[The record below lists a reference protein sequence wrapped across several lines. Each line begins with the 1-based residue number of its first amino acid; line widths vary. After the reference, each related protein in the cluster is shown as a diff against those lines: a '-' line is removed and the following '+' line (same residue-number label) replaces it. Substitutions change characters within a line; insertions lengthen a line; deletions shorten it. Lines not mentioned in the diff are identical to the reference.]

1 MMLLVVSRLLV
12 SALVLLFVL
21 AIVIMILVVWVISR
35 SKSEEPAPAEQPEGE
50 AKTSRLGGALSR
62 YLPVTSLRLSFRE
75 AIHFLSNRMAGL
87 DYRYDV
93 PWYMVV
99 GEPGSGRS
107 TMLDSSDG
115 VSRYG
120 AEDDFGIPTGVRW
133 RFFDGGVLLDIPGQ
147 FVVGNDGSAGD
158 TRSWE
163 AILGLLLQHRA
174 RRPIDGVVVTI
185 AASDLI
191 GPTADP
197 ERGRRKAE
205 QISEKLWRAQK
216 VLGLR
221 FPVYV
226 VVTKCDL
233 VEGFT
238 SFAQELTGKQVE
250 SILGWS
256 SSYMVE
262 AVFSPRWVDE
272 AFNYLDDQLKRIEG
286 ELFATVGALKDPDGV
301 FLFPTEFQKL
311 RAPLRLYLEQL
322 FRPTAYRD
330 SCPVRGIYFCG
341 ASAPQVQALVNGAA
355 AGTTEQPVEMQGSPS
370 RKIGFVADLFEKKIF
385 PECGLARPYM
395 PAFLSRNRTVF
406 ACQVASAFLI
416 LVLGIG
422 MSVNYLRL
430 QRIGDDVA
438 PMLARLAANMRD
450 EANEARQGTGQSSQR
465 LHRASYVLDSMRS
478 DRSSELRSWFYP
490 TSLFSPLRRR
500 VQRAVVTSYESLV
513 LNPLRRSIA
522 ERVSALSTSGGANLA
537 ESASLAG
544 SAAPGT
550 AVAPTR
556 LQETTDFRNL
566 KAFDEDLAGLQEVIA
581 RYNDL
586 SRPGRGTPEDL
597 RVAISFLHGGTPPS
611 IDLSTPDFGAALQ
624 LARGAPFDISL
635 ADKERLQNTFTI
647 LTQNL
652 FTTMVTS
659 DFLLRDVDDLQQ
671 KINDLPK
678 STYADL
684 QSLRDSIAS
693 TESMLGH
700 SDVSWVAG
708 QRTEVRDEVRELT
721 QVPIDNW
728 NFLQTS
734 EKSALRDTV
743 RQQRAK
749 ALESLRTELSARQT
763 DITGPVVEWDDA
775 GLRLSPDVETL
786 RLALENILQ
795 LGFMSITSD
804 QTFATE
810 VPAGTRP
817 QWSAGPLSDAGNM
830 YIAWERFENEALINC
845 PSAMADALD
854 LLSRDKLGRAMRV
867 LVAQSQSFVP
877 LATSDVSGDEALFD
891 QADNFKSVVG
901 QLTELIRDFDR
912 LGLGKTRSQL
922 LRITTGQT
930 TALMDSLDRRLSE
943 DGPYGLRD
951 EKLGWWDGTRPV
963 STALGA
969 NSPAELAAY
978 LGTQRSQLQ
987 RLVGASDGPV
997 TFLSSTSNGRKLPVV
1012 VKWRGISDELHR
1024 YNDKVAGNSVS
1035 LLEEYVLTKID
1046 AIKPDDACVAGI
1058 QKTNPSP
1065 NDDYF
1070 TQARY
1075 SFERTVYNRCRV
1087 LADRIAYRNY
1097 AELEEEF
1104 NSTLASKFPFAAYG
1118 DGDGIDADPQAV
1130 RNFMKLYA
1138 QTGISTRDILRSSTH
1153 FGKSRQ
1159 GVVQFL
1165 DNMAQVSQLLTP
1177 FVVGSVPSP
1186 GFEVFPEFR
1195 TNRDREV
1202 GANQIIEWSMLL
1214 GPNKVSS
1221 LDQKIVPRAWKF
1233 GDPVKVSMRWAKD
1246 STLIPVAP
1254 PRAAALSV
1262 QDRVVNVEYK
1272 GGWSLLRLLYEWRAL
1287 PQEFSELS
1295 DTDPYTL
1302 MFQVPTSP
1310 ILADNAAEAPAPHE
1324 AKAFISLHLTLPGQ
1338 TTTQTLPTFP
1348 VKAPQLDQDPS
1359 IEDQ

>member
-1 MMLLVVSRLLV
+1 MMLLLLASRLLISV
-12 SALVLLFVL
+12 LVLLLLL
-21 AIVIMILVVWVISR
+21 AIVVMVVVVWIISG
-35 SKSEEPAPAEQPEGE
+35 SKTEESAPPEAASEGKP
-50 AKTSRLGGALSR
+50 SRLGGALSR

-75 AIHFLSNRMAGL
+75 AMHFLSNRMAGL

-93 PWYMVV
+93 PWYMVL
-99 GEPGSGRS
+99 GEPGSGR
-107 TMLDSSDG
+107 TTLLDSAAG
-115 VSRYG
+115 ASRYST
-120 AEDDFGIPTGVRW
+120 EDDFGIPIGVRW
-133 RFFDGGVLLDIPGQ
+133 RFLDTGVLLDIPGQ
-147 FVVGNDGSAGD
+147 FVVLNDGSAGD
-158 TRSWE
+158 ARSWE
-163 AILGLLLQHRA
+163 AVLGLLLQHRA

-185 AASDLI
+185 AASDLV

-197 ERGRRKAE
+197 ERARRKAE

-226 VVTKCDL
+226 LVTKCDL

-238 SFAQELTGKQVE
+238 SFAQELTPKQFG

-262 AVFSPRWVDE
+262 AVFSSRWVDE

-286 ELFATVGALKDPDGV
+286 ELFATRGALKDPDGV

-311 RAPLRLYLEQL
+311 HAPLRTCLEQM

-341 ASAPQVQALVNGAA
+341 SGSAELQPASEATPAQ
-355 AGTTEQPVEMQGSPS
+355 TEEPTASPRAIPS
-370 RKIGFVADLFEKKIF
+370 RQIAFISDLLEKKVI

-395 PAFLSRNRTVF
+395 PAFLSRNRTVL
-406 ACQVASAFLI
+406 ACQIISAVMSVV
-416 LVLGIG
+416 LVVG
-422 MSVNYLRL
+422 MSVNYIRL
-430 QRIGDDVA
+430 QRVADDVG
-438 PMLARLAANMRD
+438 PMLARMSADMRD

-465 LHRASYVLDSMRS
+465 LNRASYVIDSMRS

-490 TSLFSPLRRR
+490 TSIVSPLRRR
-500 VQRAVVTSYESLV
+500 VQRAVVTGYEALV
-513 LNPLRRSIA
+513 LNPLRRAIA
-522 ERVSALSTSGGANLA
+522 ERVSSLSTSGGASI
-537 ESASLAG
+537 EGGSSLDRISPAQ
-544 SAAPGT
+544 GT
-550 AVAPTR
+550 APTTLR
-556 LQETTDFRNL
+556 ETADFRNL
-566 KAFDEDLAGLQEVIA
+566 NAFDTDLARLQEVII

-586 SRPGRGTPEDL
+586 SRPSRGTLEDL
-597 RVAISFLHGGTPPS
+597 RVVISLLHRGNVPN
-611 IDLSTPDFGAALQ
+611 IDLSTPDFSAALQ
-624 LARGAPFDISL
+624 FARSAPFEISL

-659 DFLLRDVDDLQQ
+659 DFLLRDVNDLQQ

-678 STYADL
+678 ATYADL
-684 QSLRDSIAS
+684 QGLRDAVAA

-700 SDVSWVAG
+700 SDVTWVAG
-708 QRTEVRDEVRELT
+708 QRTEVKDEVRELT
-721 QVPIDNW
+721 ETTIDNW
-728 NFLQTS
+728 NFLSDS
-734 EKSALRDTV
+734 EKSALRDTI
-743 RQQRAK
+743 RQQRTK

-763 DITGPVVEWDDA
+763 DITGPVVEWDDT

-817 QWSAGPLSDAGNM
+817 QWSTGPLQDAGNM

-877 LATSDVSGDEALFD
+877 LATSDLSADDALID

-912 LGLGKTRSQL
+912 LGLGKSRSQL
-922 LRITTGQT
+922 LRMSTGQ
-930 TALMDSLDRRLSE
+930 ANAILDSLDRRLSE

-951 EKLGWWDGTRPV
+951 EKLDWWDGTRPV

-978 LGTQRSQLQ
+978 LGTQRAQLQ
-987 RLVGASDGPV
+987 KLVAAADGPV
-997 TFLSSTSNGRKLPVV
+997 TFLSSTANGRKLPVV
-1012 VKWRGISDELHR
+1012 VKWRGISDQLR
-1024 YNDKVAGNSVS
+1024 FYNDKIAGNSVA
-1035 LLEEYVLTKID
+1035 LLEDYVLTKID
-1046 AIKPDDACVAGI
+1046 AIKPDDACAAGAP
-1058 QKTNPSP
+1058 KNTPSP

-1075 SFERTVYNRCRV
+1075 SFQQTVYNRCRV

-1097 AELEEEF
+1097 AELEEQF

-1118 DGDGIDADPQAV
+1118 DGDNVDADPSAV
-1130 RNFMKLYA
+1130 RNFLRLYE
-1138 QTGISTRDILRSSTH
+1138 QTGNSTREILRVSTH

-1159 GVVQFL
+1159 HVVQFL
-1165 DNMAQVSQLLTP
+1165 DQMALVRQLLSP
-1177 FVVGSVPSP
+1177 FVDGAVPSP

-1195 TNRDREV
+1195 TNRDREI
-1202 GANQIIEWSMLL
+1202 GANQIIEWSMSV
-1214 GPNKVSS
+1214 GPNRVSS
-1221 LDQKIVPRAWKF
+1221 LDQKIVPRVWKY
-1233 GDPVKVSMRWAKD
+1233 GDPVQVTMRWAKD
-1246 STLIPVAP
+1246 STYAPVAQTKVS
-1254 PRAAALSV
+1254 ALTV
-1262 QDRVVNVEYK
+1262 QDRSIVVGYK

-1287 PQEFSELS
+1287 PQEFSGLS
-1295 DTDPYTL
+1295 DSDPYTL

-1310 ILADNAAEAPAPHE
+1310 ILAENAGEAPAPRD
-1324 AKAFISLHLTLPGQ
+1324 AKAFISVHLTLPGQ
-1338 TTTQTLPTFP
+1338 TALQTLPTFP
-1348 VKAPQLDQDPS
+1348 VKAPHLDQDPS
-1359 IEDQ
+1359 IEE

>member
-1 MMLLVVSRLLV
+1 MMLLLASRLLI

-21 AIVIMILVVWVISR
+21 AIVIMVIVVWVISR
-35 SKSEEPAPAEQPEGE
+35 SKGEEPVAEEQAAADKSP
-50 AKTSRLGGALSR
+50 SRLGGALSR

-75 AIHFLSNRMAGL
+75 AMHFLSSRMAGL

-93 PWYMVV
+93 PWYMVL

-107 TMLDSSDG
+107 TMLDSAAG
-115 VSRYG
+115 VSRYST
-120 AEDDFGIPTGVRW
+120 EDDFGIPIGVRW
-133 RFFDGGVLLDIPGQ
+133 RFFDAGVLLDIPGQ
-147 FVVGNDGSAGD
+147 FVVLNNGMAGD
-158 TRSWE
+158 ARSWE
-163 AILGLLLQHRA
+163 AVLGLLLQHRA
-174 RRPIDGVVVTI
+174 RRPIDGVVVTV

-191 GPTADP
+191 GPTSDP
-197 ERGRRKAE
+197 ERARRKAE

-226 VVTKCDL
+226 LVTKCDL
-233 VEGFT
+233 VEGFN
-238 SFAQELTGKQVE
+238 SFAQELTPKQFE

-272 AFNYLDDQLKRIEG
+272 AFNYLDEQLKRVEG

-311 RAPLRLYLEQL
+311 RAPLRTYLEQL

-341 ASAPQVQALVNGAA
+341 AAGPELQALPDAPPAENP
-355 AGTTEQPVEMQGSPS
+355 EQPAETRSIPA
-370 RKIGFVADLFEKKIF
+370 RKIAFVADLFEKKII

-406 ACQVASAFLI
+406 GCQVASAVL
-416 LVLGIG
+416 LVVLSIG
-422 MSVNYLRL
+422 MSVNYVRL
-430 QRIGDDVA
+430 QRVSDDVA
-438 PMLARLAANMRD
+438 PMLARLSANMRD
-450 EANEARQGTGQSSQR
+450 ESSEARQGTGQSSQR
-465 LHRASYVLDSMRS
+465 LHRASYVIDSMRT

-490 TSLFSPLRRR
+490 SSIPSPLRRR
-500 VQRAVVTSYESLV
+500 VQRAMVTGYESLV
-513 LNPLRRSIA
+513 LNPLRRAIA
-522 ERVSALSTSGGANLA
+522 ERVSSLSTSGGANLS
-537 ESASLAG
+537 ESASAG
-544 SAAPGT
+544 QSADLST
-550 AVAPTR
+550 AAAPTR
-556 LQETTDFRNL
+556 LQETADFRNL
-566 KAFDEDLAGLQEVIA
+566 KAFDDDLAGLQEVIS

-597 RVAISFLHGGTPPS
+597 RVAMSFLHGGNPPS
-611 IDLSTPDFGAALQ
+611 IDLSNPDFGAALQ
-624 LARGAPFDISL
+624 LARGAPYEITL

-659 DFLLRDVDDLQQ
+659 DFLLRDVNDLQQ

-678 STYADL
+678 STFADL
-684 QSLRDSIAS
+684 QSLRDAIAT
-693 TESMLGH
+693 TESTLGH

-708 QRTEVRDEVRELT
+708 QRTEVKDEVRELT
-721 QVPIDNW
+721 QTPIDNW
-728 NFLQTS
+728 NFLQAS

-749 ALESLRTELSARQT
+749 ALESLRAELSARQT

-775 GLRLSPDVETL
+775 GLRLAPDVETL

-795 LGFMSITSD
+795 LGFMAITSD

-817 QWSAGPLSDAGNM
+817 QWSAGPLQDAGNM

-877 LATSDVSGDEALFD
+877 LATSDLSGDDALFD

-901 QLTELIRDFDR
+901 QLTELVRDFDR
-912 LGLGKTRSQL
+912 LGLGKSRSQL
-922 LRITTGQT
+922 LRITTGQA
-930 TALMDSLDRRLSE
+930 TAIMDSLDHRLSE

-951 EKLGWWDGTRPV
+951 EKLSWWDGTRPV

-978 LGTQRSQLQ
+978 LGTQRAQLQ
-987 RLVGASDGPV
+987 RLVAASEGPV
-997 TFLSSTSNGRKLPVV
+997 TFLSATSNGRKLPVV

-1035 LLEEYVLTKID
+1035 LLEDFVLTKID
-1046 AIKPDDACVAGI
+1046 AIKPDDACAAGI

-1075 SFERTVYNRCRV
+1075 SFQHTVYNRCRV
-1087 LADRIAYRNY
+1087 LADRIAYRSY
-1097 AELEEEF
+1097 GELAEEF

-1118 DGDGIDADPQAV
+1118 EGDSIDADPQAV
-1130 RNFMKLYA
+1130 RTFLRLYA
-1138 QTGISTRDILRSSTH
+1138 QTGNSTREILRTSTH

-1159 GVVQFL
+1159 KAVQFL
-1165 DNMAQVSQLLTP
+1165 DDMAQVRQLLTP
-1177 FVVGSVPSP
+1177 FVDGSVPSP

-1202 GANQIIEWSMLL
+1202 GANQIIEWSLLL
-1214 GPNKVSS
+1214 GPNRVSS

-1233 GDPVKVSMRWAKD
+1233 GDPIKVTMRWAKD

-1254 PRAAALSV
+1254 PRASALTV

-1310 ILADNAAEAPAPHE
+1310 ILADNAAETPAPHE

-1338 TTTQTLPTFP
+1338 TTTQSLPTFP
-1348 VKAPQLDQDPS
+1348 IKAPQLDQDPS
-1359 IEDQ
+1359 IED

>member
-1 MMLLVVSRLLV
+1 MMLLLASRLLV
-12 SALVLLFVL
+12 SALVIL
-21 AIVIMILVVWVISR
+21 LVVAFLIMVIVVWIITR
-35 SKSEEPAPAEQPEGE
+35 SKADEPAAKEQQPEG
-50 AKTSRLGGALSR
+50 KPSRLGGALSR

-93 PWYMVV
+93 PWYMVL
-99 GEPGSGRS
+99 GEPGSGRT
-107 TMLDSSDG
+107 TMLDSADG
-115 VSRYG
+115 VSRYS
-120 AEDDFGIPTGVRW
+120 AEDDFGIPIGVRW
-133 RFFDGGVLLDIPGQ
+133 RFFDSGVLLDIPGQ
-147 FVVGNDGSAGD
+147 FVVMNDGSAGD

-163 AILGLLLQHRA
+163 AVLGLLLQHRA
-174 RRPIDGVVVTI
+174 RRPIDGVVVTV
-185 AASDLI
+185 AASDLV

-197 ERGRRKAE
+197 ERARRKAE

-226 VVTKCDL
+226 LVTKCDM

-238 SFAQELTGKQVE
+238 SFAQELTEKQVQ

-272 AFNYLDDQLKRIEG
+272 AFNYLDDQLKRVEG

-311 RAPLRLYLEQL
+311 RAPLRTYLEQL

-341 ASAPQVQALVNGAA
+341 AAAPQLALLNAA
-355 AGTTEQPVEMQGSPS
+355 PEPAAEPALQQQTAPS
-370 RKIGFVADLFEKKIF
+370 RKIAFVTDLFEKKIF

-406 ACQVASAFLI
+406 ACQVASAVLAVV
-416 LVLGIG
+416 LVIG
-422 MSVNYLRL
+422 MSVNYFRL
-430 QRIGDDVA
+430 QRIADDVA
-438 PMLARLAANMRD
+438 PMLARLSANMRD

-465 LHRASYVLDSMRS
+465 LHRASYVIDSMRS

-490 TSLFSPLRRR
+490 SSLLSPLRRH
-500 VQRAVVTSYESLV
+500 VQRAVVAGYENLV
-513 LNPLRRSIA
+513 LNPLRRSIS
-522 ERVSALSTSGGANLA
+522 ERVTALSTSGGANLA
-537 ESASLAG
+537 ETASLATPST
-544 SAAPGT
+544 SAASIS
-550 AVAPTR
+550 PTR
-556 LQETTDFRNL
+556 LQETADFRNL
-566 KAFDEDLAGLQEVIA
+566 KAFDDDLAGLQEVIS

-586 SRPGRGTPEDL
+586 SRPGRGTPEDI
-597 RVAISFLHGGTPPS
+597 RVAISFLLGGNPPS

-624 LARGAPFDISL
+624 LGRGAPFDISL

-708 QRTEVRDEVRELT
+708 QRTEVKDEVRELT
-721 QVPIDNW
+721 QAPIDGW
-728 NFLQTS
+728 NFLQAS

-749 ALESLRTELSARQT
+749 ALESLRAELSARQT

-775 GLRLSPDVETL
+775 GLRLAPDVETL

-817 QWSAGPLSDAGNM
+817 QWSGGPLQDAGNM

-877 LATSDVSGDEALFD
+877 LATSDLSGDDALFD
-891 QADNFKSVVG
+891 QADNFRSVVG
-901 QLTELIRDFDR
+901 QLTELVRDFDR
-912 LGLGKTRSQL
+912 LGLGKSRSQL
-922 LRITTGQT
+922 LRITTGQA
-930 TALMDSLDRRLSE
+930 TAIMDSLDQRLSQ

-951 EKLGWWDGTRPV
+951 DKLTWWDGTRPV
-963 STALGA
+963 SSALGA
-969 NSPAELAAY
+969 NSPAEVAAY
-978 LGTQRSQLQ
+978 LGTQRAQLQ
-987 RLVGASDGPV
+987 KLVTASDGPV
-997 TFLSSTSNGRKLPVV
+997 TFLSAIGNNRKLPVV
-1012 VKWRGISDELHR
+1012 VKWRGISEELHR

-1035 LLEEYVLTKID
+1035 LLEDFVLTKID
-1046 AIKPDDACVAGI
+1046 AIKPDDACAAGV

-1075 SFERTVYNRCRV
+1075 SFQRTVYNRCRV

-1118 DGDGIDADPQAV
+1118 EGDGIDADPQAV
-1130 RNFMKLYA
+1130 RNFLRLYA
-1138 QTGISTRDILRSSTH
+1138 QTGNSTREILRTSAH
-1153 FGKSRQ
+1153 FGKSRPK
-1159 GVVQFL
+1159 VVQFL
-1165 DNMAQVSQLLTP
+1165 DDMAQVRQLLTP
-1177 FVVGSVPSP
+1177 FVDGTVPSP

-1202 GANQIIEWSMLL
+1202 GANQIIEWSLLL
-1214 GPNKVSS
+1214 GPNRISS

-1233 GDPVKVSMRWAKD
+1233 GDPIKLTMRWAKD

-1254 PRAAALSV
+1254 PRASALTV
-1262 QDRVVNVEYK
+1262 QDRTVNVDYK

-1295 DTDPYTL
+1295 DTNPYTL

-1310 ILADNAAEAPAPHE
+1310 ILANNAAETPSPHE
-1324 AKAFISLHLTLPGQ
+1324 AKAFVSLHLTLPGQ
-1338 TTTQTLPTFP
+1338 TTTQSLPTFP
-1348 VKAPQLDQDPS
+1348 VKAPHLDQDPT
-1359 IEDQ
+1359 IED